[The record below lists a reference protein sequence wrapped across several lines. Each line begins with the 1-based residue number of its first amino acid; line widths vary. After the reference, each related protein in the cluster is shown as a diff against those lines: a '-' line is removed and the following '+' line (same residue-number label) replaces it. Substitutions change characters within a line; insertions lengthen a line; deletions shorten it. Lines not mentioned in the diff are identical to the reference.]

1 MLNTDV
7 AIIGGGLAGSLTAA
21 MLGRANIDT
30 ILIDP
35 HPAYPPDFRCEK
47 LDGAQVELLKKTA
60 LAEAVLRSAT
70 PDRESWVARFG
81 RVIDKRPGDQQ
92 GIFYAPLVNTVRGLI
107 PDTVTT
113 IYAKAAELTTNNDNQ
128 HVTLSNGEEVFARLV
143 VLANGLNI
151 SLRHTLGLTRTILSE
166 CHSISVGF
174 NVLPTRR
181 RSFEFP
187 ALTYYAESV
196 RDRAALLTLFPIGAV
211 MRANL
216 FVYRDMHD
224 PWLRDMR
231 TSPQQ
236 TLLAL
241 MPGLGELM
249 GDFEVEGPVK
259 IRPVDL
265 YATGGHCQPGI
276 VLVGDAFATSCPAAG
291 TGARKAL
298 TDVERLCNVHIPR
311 WLATPGMNA
320 AKIASFYDDPVKR
333 ACDTFSLRK
342 AYDLRA
348 FSVDASMPWRVRRW
362 IKFLGQ
368 YTVGTLRLARQK
380 FGAHFKTGRSMPAA
394 TKPGGIL

>member
-47 LDGAQVELLKKTA
+47 LDGAQVELLKKTG

-174 NVLPTRR
+174 NVLPRRR

-368 YTVGTLRLARQK
+368 YAVGTLRLARQK